1 MSRPWCRDVH
11 VLRAIQRADERAIT
25 RCLLGSVALLL
36 TAKRANGVD
45 VSRESADGA
54 EDLLAADV
62 KIAVKDVTCTYV
74 DGKEEVQALGP
85 INLEI
90 HDGEFVCLIGP
101 SGCGKSTLLRMV
113 GGLSLPSSGE
123 VDLRVADPARATAT
137 VFQDYS
143 IYPWKNV
150 QSNVRFGLDLAGVP
164 KREGNDRAKTYLDRL
179 GIGDRAKAYPSAL
192 SGGMKQRVAIA
203 RALAVEPDIL
213 LMDEPFSAIDAQMRH
228 VLQDQLLSIWQADR
242 RTVLF
247 VTHSI
252 EEAILLA
259 DRVVMLSNRPG
270 QIIADRRVDIE
281 RPRDAVSARSS
292 KQFAELHDELWELM
306 RGEVQRH
313 LAESGDLMGVTQ

>member
-1 MSRPWCRDVH
+1 MSRPLGRDIC
-11 VLRAIQRADERAIT
+11 VLVVNDLMRDKRLCSLASVVLSSLLYLMNAI
-25 RCLLGSVALLL
+25 
-36 TAKRANGVD
+36 GVD
-45 VSRESADGA
+45 VSQESGQSAD
-54 EDLLAADV
+54 ELLPADV
-62 KIAVKDVTCTYV
+62 RIAVKDVTCTYI
-74 DGKEEVQALGP
+74 DGKEEVHALGP
-85 INLEI
+85 IDLEI

-101 SGCGKSTLLRMV
+101 SGCGKSTLLRMI

-123 VDLRVADPARATAT
+123 VDLRVADPTRATAT

-150 QSNVRFGLDLAGVP
+150 LSNVRFGLDLAGVP
-164 KREGNDRAKTYLDRL
+164 KLEGNERAKRYLDRL

-228 VLQDQLLSIWQADR
+228 VLQDQLLNIWQADR
-242 RTVLF
+242 RTVVF

-270 QIIADRRVDIE
+270 RIIADRRVEIE

-292 KQFAELHDELWELM
+292 KEFADLHDELWELM